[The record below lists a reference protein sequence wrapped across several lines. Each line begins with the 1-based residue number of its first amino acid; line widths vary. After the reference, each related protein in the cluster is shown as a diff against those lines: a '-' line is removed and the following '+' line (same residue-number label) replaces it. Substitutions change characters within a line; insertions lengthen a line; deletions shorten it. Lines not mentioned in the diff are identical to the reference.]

1 MLRMKKVLNLLATCM
16 LLVLVACQNEPTEK
30 LPAEKSSNTV
40 NQPVDNKLADVD
52 IKINDT
58 HFDKSLNDAAAL
70 ITVDDSGKVTF
81 RAGAKKDFFSDP
93 DGKLSNNSAPIL
105 LSSVDNTRP
114 FTLTAKVTPE
124 FTPNGT
130 YNAGVLY
137 IYSSNQLYQKF
148 CFEQDE
154 SGDHR
159 VVSVRTIGTSDDNN
173 HDVIP
178 QKYVYMKISS
188 DTKTV
193 GSYYSLD
200 NKKWKL
206 ARLYKNEYPANIY
219 LGISTQCP
227 VDTGTVSY
235 FNELRIEPKSVKDFR
250 LGI

>member
-1 MLRMKKVLNLLATCM
+1 MKKILNPLPVSVLLL
-16 LLVLVACQNEPTEK
+16 LLACQNQEAAK
-30 LPAEKSSNTV
+30 
-40 NQPVDNKLADVD
+40 QPVETPGVEVKTPVNTALNNVDV
-52 IKINDT
+52 KIGNT
-58 HFDKSLNDAAAL
+58 RFDKSLNGAADL
-70 ITVDDSGKVTF
+70 INVDSSGQVVF
-81 RAGAKKDFFSDP
+81 RVGAKKDFFSDP

-105 LSSVDNTRP
+105 LSSVDNTKP
-114 FTLTAKVTPE
+114 FTLTAKVTPR
-124 FTPNGT
+124 FSPNGM

-137 IYSSNQLYQKF
+137 IYSSNDLYQKF

-159 VVSVRTIGTSDDNN
+159 VVSVRTVGTSDDNN
-173 HDVIP
+173 HDLV
-178 QKYVYMKISS
+178 QQEYVYMKISS

-206 ARLYKNEYPANIY
+206 ARLYKNEYPSNIF
-219 LGISTQCP
+219 LGISAQCP

-235 FNELRIEPKSVKDFR
+235 FNDVNIEATSVKDFR